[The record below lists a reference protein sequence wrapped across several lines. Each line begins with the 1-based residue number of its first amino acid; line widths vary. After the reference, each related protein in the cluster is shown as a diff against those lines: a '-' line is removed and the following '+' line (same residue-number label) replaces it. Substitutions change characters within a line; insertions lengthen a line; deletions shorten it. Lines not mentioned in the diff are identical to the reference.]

1 MKLKEFLENWA
12 PLAIG
17 ALIVYGIIKFLGMIR
32 EVMVP

>member
-17 ALIVYGIIKFLGMIR
+17 ALIVYGIIKFIEMVR